1 MDKSVYEK
9 VLIRILEV
17 KEALEEFSGAGAVG
31 GVAGPLGAGPA
42 GKVVYKSQNANDK
55 KYRKKKRKTVQDY
68 LKGTLK
74 ESRYIQLFEG
84 KKTPRLDSLS
94 RQEIIDLIDHI
105 ITDKKSEQ
113 ISFSEKI
120 SGQHITIGV
129 EGTGGKN
136 NVYAAT
142 KESLT
147 QTPNIFS
154 KRFFKSKGS
163 SFEVKKSFILKYP
176 KLPIG
181 EKKVFEIE
189 VIKKDYRKPD
199 YIAYAVPQTTAA
211 VYKGDM
217 TPEEAKK
224 MSSQYVKFLS
234 PADIVK
240 TPLGRSQLGDQIIIK
255 LEDLKTQITNFPE
268 RGFKKFVMSVVEPT
282 LSSLISKVFGGSVL
296 NNQSPIEGLAIN
308 YGDRFLKLP
317 SAQFANLQR
326 IQSSLYNEFMRSR
339 EDDYMSKP
347 ELFEDFYDIRGNYV
361 RANMLYDFV
370 NAIDHDTM
378 KQSFGY
384 KLFIF
389 IKTLPA
395 IDLVRNLRIFFS
407 PTSFNSFCKD
417 LYDAIETQNPRDYY
431 NVINKLDSSV
441 SSNRGSFTWYI
452 TSGGEDYNNEYVS
465 KILEK
470 INV

>member
-1 MDKSVYEK
+1 MDESIYEK
-9 VLIRILEV
+9 VLIRILEE
-17 KEALEEFSGAGAVG
+17 KEILDEFSGAGAVG
-31 GVAGPLGAGPA
+31 GFSVPLGSASS
-42 GKVVYKSQNANDK
+42 GKVKYKTTDSNDK
-55 KYRKKKRKTVQDY
+55 KYRKKKKKTVQDY

-84 KKTPRLDSLS
+84 KKSPRLDSLS

-105 ITDKKSEQ
+105 ISDKKSES

-129 EGTGGKN
+129 EGTGNNN

-142 KESLT
+142 KESLA

-163 SFEVKKSFILKYP
+163 SYEVKKSFILKYP
-176 KLPIG
+176 KLPRG

-189 VIKKDYRKPD
+189 VIKKDYKKPD

-217 TPEEAKK
+217 TSEEAKK

-240 TPLGRSQLGDQIIIK
+240 TPLGRSQLDNQIIIK
-255 LEDLKTQITNFPE
+255 LEDLKTQIINFPE
-268 RGFKKFVMSVVEPT
+268 KGFKKFVMSVVEPT
-282 LSSLISKVFGGSVL
+282 LSSLISKVFGGSIL
-296 NNQSPIEGLAIN
+296 NDQSPIEGLAIN

-317 SAQFANLQR
+317 STQFANLQR

-339 EDDYMSKP
+339 EDDYLSRP
-347 ELFEDFYDIRGNYV
+347 DLFEDLYDIKGNFV

-370 NAIDHDTM
+370 NATDHNTM

-384 KLFIF
+384 KLLMF
-389 IKTLPA
+389 IKTLPT

-407 PTSFNSFCKD
+407 PSSFNSFCKAF
-417 LYDAIETQNPRDYY
+417 YNAIETQNPNDYHT
-431 NVINKLDSSV
+431 VINKLDNAV
-441 SSNRGSFTWYI
+441 SSNRGTFTWYT
-452 TSGGEDYNNEYVS
+452 TSGDEVYNNDYVN